1 MYLPKSQQKQQSAED
16 SPAADANGN
25 AIDATSIIATAFGTF
40 FKKPSKEDLA
50 KGNFGGAEPLAIQS
64 PLIED
69 LMEPTGLKG
78 KDKNVYYPTPR
89 PQDYDEGELERY
101 YVQDKRTNKII
112 EVNKAGYNKSKKQT
126 VYRRLILNWVIKGPK
141 EDYKFGDYMYPGV
154 KSQNKNIVE
163 QAEAI
168 MPGISKHFDDFGQFC
183 DDYIESEKK
192 DDKPTVKKE
201 VKEVKP
207 PTLKRIPKY

>member
-25 AIDATSIIATAFGTF
+25 AVDATSIIATAFGTF
-40 FKKPSKEDLA
+40 FKKPSKEDIS
-50 KGNFGGAEPLAIQS
+50 KGNFGGAEPLTVQS

-78 KDKNVYYPTPR
+78 KDKNVYYPTPT
-89 PQDYDEGELERY
+89 PQDYTEGELERF

-112 EVNKAGYNKSKKQT
+112 EVNKAGYSKSKKQT

-141 EDYKFGDYMYPGV
+141 EDYKFGDYMYPGI

-168 MPGISKHFDDFGQFC
+168 MPGISKHFEDFGQFC
-183 DDYIESEKK
+183 QDTIKVAKEV
-192 DDKPTVKKE
+192 DKPTKK
-201 VKEVKP
+201 VKEKNIKP
-207 PTLKRIPKY
+207 TTLKKIRKY